1 MDVFGGGE
9 GVRGQRVMSSELH
22 VSKLDRASSSSV
34 TAGQT
39 VRLDGGLGG
48 SVAAAGIAV

>member
-1 MDVFGGGE
+1 VLS
-9 GVRGQRVMSSELH
+9 RELH
-22 VSKLDRASSSSV
+22 VSTCKLDRASSSSV

>member
-22 VSKLDRASSSSV
+22 VSKLDRASSSV